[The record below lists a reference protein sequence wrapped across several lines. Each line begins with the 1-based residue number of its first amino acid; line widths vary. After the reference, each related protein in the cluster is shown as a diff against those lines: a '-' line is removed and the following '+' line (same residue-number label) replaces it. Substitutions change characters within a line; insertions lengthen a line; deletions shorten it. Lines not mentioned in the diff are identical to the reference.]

1 MQKMWR
7 QRRGEASAE
16 QAARQPRVS
25 LFARRWRLL
34 LPSSRSRRR
43 AEDPRYMTDP
53 GSPATSATAVAAYA
67 ATARHTRLQVQL
79 GRPQGGG
86 GVAEWGMSL
95 VDDDANLVLQ
105 YRQLPQHLTL
115 TPTLT
120 LTSSLTLTLPSP

>member
-1 MQKMWR
+1 
-7 QRRGEASAE
+7 
-16 QAARQPRVS
+16 
-25 LFARRWRLL
+25 
-34 LPSSRSRRR
+34 
-43 AEDPRYMTDP
+43 MTDP